1 VHYLCDGKQRNLLS
15 MPRPRSDRIVQ
26 MPPLFSEFKPIGV
39 AGKLLKQTILSLDEY
54 EAFRLADYIGLS
66 HAEAADEMEISRST
80 FTRLIEKARRKV
92 ADLIIQGNLL
102 TIEGG
107 NIHFRKNIIR
117 CNDCG
122 YMFKINI
129 NAAFVECPACNSG
142 NLVNFAGGFGH
153 GKCCSHR
160 KGNRNQKKGGNKN
173 E

>member
-1 VHYLCDGKQRNLLS
+1 MHYLCDPKQRNLLG

-39 AGKLLKQTILSLDEY
+39 AGKLLEQTILSLDEY

-80 FTRLIEKARRKV
+80 FTRLIEKARRKI
-92 ADLIIQGNLL
+92 ADLIIQGKLL

-129 NAAFVECPACNSG
+129 NFTRTST
-142 NLVNFAGGFGH
+142 
-153 GKCCSHR
+153 
-160 KGNRNQKKGGNKN
+160 
-173 E
+173 